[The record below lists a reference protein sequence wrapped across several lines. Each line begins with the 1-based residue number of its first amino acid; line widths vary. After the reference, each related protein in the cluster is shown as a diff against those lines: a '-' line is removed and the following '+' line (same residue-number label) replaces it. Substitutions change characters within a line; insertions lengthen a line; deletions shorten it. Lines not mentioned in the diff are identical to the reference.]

1 MDVANTTALSEIAEI
16 LKGREILK
24 ETILTKLLT
33 AIISISL
40 MSILCAV
47 IFFPEELIGIIIF
60 GFIIFSVLY
69 VLGGIPM
76 SLIISKYINLK
87 RKSILNKFSY
97 VIIHMIGGM
106 VVTIIYIL
114 LTEPEHGIDLYFS
127 NDMLIFY
134 GIGIMSGLVFSLI
147 EMITLKLR
155 RKI

>member
-69 VLGGIPM
+69 ILGGIPM

>member
-1 MDVANTTALSEIAEI
+1 MDVANTTTLTEIAEI